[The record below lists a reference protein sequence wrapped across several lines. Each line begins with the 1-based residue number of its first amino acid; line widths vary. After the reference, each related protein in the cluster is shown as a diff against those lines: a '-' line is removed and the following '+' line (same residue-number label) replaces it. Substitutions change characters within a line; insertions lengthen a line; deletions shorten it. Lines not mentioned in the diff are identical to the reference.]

1 MTHEELEEAVPL
13 YAVGAIERPERQIL
27 EAHLLSGC
35 ATCHAALK
43 ECQAVAAMLPF
54 GLPLVEPP
62 RTLKAKIMAA
72 RNPAPAPTEVVRQPN
87 KPSLEP
93 GEWMNHLFPPNTPTR
108 SVLPLRFA
116 LGFAGLAL
124 VAGIGYLAWLYAS
137 QMAEESSKLERLQA
151 MLQKEAAQVTTLRKG
166 LTERDRSL
174 AQLRDELQQRA
185 GEAAE
190 LRDTV
195 IRREAELDDARLQ
208 LAKRDA
214 AALRRARSQQEE
226 IAALLR
232 LPGVK
237 VASLAGS
244 DMARS
249 AGAVVLFDPES
260 NKAWLYAYN
269 LPLLPAGKVYQL
281 WAIDDKPVSA
291 GTFSP
296 DVGQKGRLMVKNL
309 PDLSHAKKFAVSL
322 EPAGGRPQPT
332 GAIYL
337 IGQL

>member
-1 MTHEELEEAVPL
+1 MTHQELEEAVPL
-13 YAVGAIERPERQIL
+13 YAVGALERPERQVL

-43 ECQAVAAMLPF
+43 ECQSVAAVLPF
-54 GLPLVEPP
+54 GLAPVTPP

-72 RNPAPAPTEVVRQPN
+72 RNSAPAPAEVVKQPN
-87 KPSLEP
+87 RPSLEP
-93 GEWMNHLFPPNTPTR
+93 GQWMNHLFPPSAPVR
-108 SVLPLRFA
+108 SLPFRFA
-116 LGFAGLAL
+116 LGFASFTLL
-124 VAGIGYLAWLYAS
+124 AGIGFLAWLFAS
-137 QMAEESSKLERLQA
+137 QIVEESSQLEELQA
-151 MLQKEAAQVTTLRKG
+151 TLQKEDSLMITLRRK
-166 LTERDRSL
+166 LTEQDRTM
-174 AQLRDELQQRA
+174 AQLRDELQLRT
-185 GEAAE
+185 GELAE
-190 LRDTV
+190 FRDTI
-195 IRREAELDDARLQ
+195 IRREAELEDARLQ

-244 DMARS
+244 DMARN

-296 DVGQKGRLMVKNL
+296 DAGQKGRLMVKNL

-322 EPAGGRPQPT
+322 EPAGGRPEPT

-337 IGQL
+337 VGQL

>member
-1 MTHEELEEAVPL
+1 MTHEELEEAIPL
-13 YAVGAIERPERQIL
+13 YAVGAIERPERQVL

-43 ECQAVAAMLPF
+43 ECQAVAAAIPF
-54 GLPLVEPP
+54 GLSPVAPP

-72 RNPAPAPTEVVRQPN
+72 RDPASIPTEVVRQPN

-93 GEWMNHLFPPNTPTR
+93 GEWMKHLFPPVAPAR
-108 SVLPLRFA
+108 SIPFRFA
-116 LGFAGLAL
+116 LGFAALAL
-124 VAGIGYLAWLYAS
+124 VTGIGYFIWSYTS
-137 QMAEESSKLERLQA
+137 RMAEESRKLEQLQA
-151 MLQKEAAQVTTLRKG
+151 TLQKESAQLAALRRN
-166 LTERDRSL
+166 LTERDQSI
-174 AQLRDELQQRA
+174 AQLRDELQQRT
-185 GEAAE
+185 GEIAD

-208 LAKRDA
+208 LAQRDA
-214 AALRRARSQQEE
+214 AALRRAKSQQEE

-237 VASLAGS
+237 VASLTGAE
-244 DMARS
+244 MAKS
-249 AGAVVLFDPES
+249 AGAVVLFDPGTG
-260 NKAWLYAYN
+260 KAWLYAYN
-269 LPLLPAGKVYQL
+269 LPLLPVGKVYQL
-281 WAIDDKPVSA
+281 WVIDDKPVSA
-291 GTFSP
+291 GTFFL

-309 PDLSHAKKFAVSL
+309 PDLSHAKKFAVSV

-337 IGQL
+337 VGQL